1 MLAFLNK
8 AQGLA
13 RKAFLVVAV
22 YTIVIS
28 FFLFLFNKDKPKEP
42 TYDPIKITRAE
53 IYSRIKDPQYQKTDI
68 GKKQI
73 ALYRAGVCGL
83 IGEACT
89 DNPVD
94 GDRNFDHSIFGGVAK
109 LIVLPYANPP
119 ASGLYW
125 AYNGL
130 SNAGFV
136 PHTYAAEG
144 VGFAAMKP
152 LLPLWKVFRDV
163 SYLILVLILIAIGFM
178 IMFRTKIDQN
188 TVVNIE
194 NSLPRIVITLVLITF
209 SFAIVGFFIDMM
221 YLSSS
226 IVISVLSKNTIFNI
240 DVQSYTNKVFSGDS
254 SSLFDLVFFNS
265 NILQIGAAM
274 FDMMPTI
281 VNWMIRGILTVVVVK
296 LLFIA
301 PGLGDVLDGTIGN
314 VQFTFGLIKSLI
326 SVIFGVILGTVVGLL
341 APLILSLVVL
351 LFTGILVFFRIF
363 FLLFFAYL
371 RIILATIFAPVIL
384 LLEAVPGQK
393 AFSKWI
399 KSLLADLATFPIV
412 IGMIIVSTIVTNTGI
427 SPSAKPFWQ
436 APFIHSTQ
444 SAPGG
449 LTTLIGI
456 GILFMIPDVVKS
468 VKKLIGLKESPF
480 KVGAGLFFGG
490 SAAAGQTGQ
499 GILSRYSSFAF
510 GLHYL
515 PGPMKNVMRKVP
527 GLSQVVGPEDGG
539 QKPEHNPNQGH

>member
-8 AQGLA
+8 VQSLS

-28 FFLFLFNKDKPKEP
+28 FFIFLFNKDKPKEP
-42 TYDPIKITRAE
+42 TYDPVKVTRAE
-53 IYSRIKDPQYQKTDI
+53 VYRKLNDPKYQKSDF
-68 GKKQI
+68 GKKQVAI
-73 ALYRAGVCGL
+73 FRAGICGL

-89 DNPVD
+89 DNPAD
-94 GDRNFDHSIFGGVAK
+94 GDRNFDHSAFGGMAK
-109 LIVLPYANPP
+109 LISLPYANPP
-119 ASGLYW
+119 ASGMYW
-125 AYNGL
+125 AYSSL

-163 SYLILVLILIAIGFM
+163 SYLFLVLVLFAIGFM
-178 IMFRTKIDQN
+178 VMFRTKLDQN

-226 IVISVLSKNTIFNI
+226 IVISVLSKNTVFNI

-265 NILQIGAAM
+265 NILQVGAAM
-274 FDMMPTI
+274 FDMMPTA
-281 VNWMIRGILTVVVVK
+281 VNWMIRGILSLVVLRV
-296 LLFIA
+296 LIIS
-301 PGLGDVLDGTIGN
+301 PIGGIIDGDIGN
-314 VQFTFGLIKSLI
+314 VQVVFGALKTILAVYFGLILLPI
-326 SVIFGVILGTVVGLL
+326 VGLM
-341 APLILSLVVL
+341 APLILSLIVL
-351 LFTGILVFFRIF
+351 LFTGVLVFFRIF

-399 KSLLADLATFPIV
+399 KTLLADLATFPIV
-412 IGMIIVSTIVTNTGI
+412 IGMIIVSTIVTNAGV

-527 GLSQVVGPEDGG
+527 GLSQVVGPDEK
-539 QKPEHNPNQGH
+539 KPDHDPNAH